1 MNNITFLHPH
11 FFWLLLLLLPLGWY
25 WYNNRK
31 NEKVAVKISNIQ
43 GFKNKKTLLSKLYP
57 LLFILRAVAFIAL
70 IVALAR
76 PQAVDQSTRTKIT
89 NGIDI
94 VLPTDVSGSML
105 ARDLKPNRLEAL
117 KSVASDFIKDRVND
131 RLGIVA
137 YAAEA
142 YSKATV
148 TRDKNVLLTQ
158 IAHIKYGR
166 INQDGSRMGVWLATA
181 VNREKGREVKL
192 KVAILMTAGIDNS

>member
-1 MNNITFLHPH
+1 MNIFRFFHLL
-11 FFWLLLLLLPLGWY
+11 FFWLWLLWLPLGGY
-25 WYNNRK
+25 WTGIGK
-31 NEKVAVKISNIQ
+31 KEKVLVKISNIQ

-94 VLPTDVSGSML
+94 VLATDVSGSML

-117 KSVASDFIKDRVND
+117 KSVAS
-131 RLGIVA
+131 
-137 YAAEA
+137 
-142 YSKATV
+142 
-148 TRDKNVLLTQ
+148 
-158 IAHIKYGR
+158 
-166 INQDGSRMGVWLATA
+166 
-181 VNREKGREVKL
+181 
-192 KVAILMTAGIDNS
+192 